1 MCSGFLYFTFRC
13 LMKDERHRW
22 SVHQLLEHSFIKEE
36 LPHTI
41 HYLPHKPAVTE
52 EGDKSK
58 IYLMKF

>member
-1 MCSGFLYFTFRC
+1 
-13 LMKDERHRW
+13 MKDERHRW

-41 HYLPHKPAVTE
+41 HYLPHKPTVTE

-58 IYLMKF
+58 INLMKF